1 MSNRMFQSVVLQ
13 MKEST
18 DRVIGVIDEDG
29 IVIAC
34 NDLPCIGEN
43 WSGVVQTING
53 ARDEVAVAAGKT
65 FKPLSGWSAQFD
77 YAVFVTGEDEQAKLI
92 CSMAAERVRPV
103 PLSPAPGLS
112 PSGPAAAASVRRT
125 PPGA

>member
-34 NDLPCIGEN
+34 NDL
-43 WSGVVQTING
+43 
-53 ARDEVAVAAGKT
+53 
-65 FKPLSGWSAQFD
+65 
-77 YAVFVTGEDEQAKLI
+77 
-92 CSMAAERVRPV
+92 
-103 PLSPAPGLS
+103 
-112 PSGPAAAASVRRT
+112 ASQ
-125 PPGA
+125 

>member
-53 ARDEVAVAAGKT
+53 AR
-65 FKPLSGWSAQFD
+65 
-77 YAVFVTGEDEQAKLI
+77 EQDVQAPQRL
-92 CSMAAERVRPV
+92 ERPV
-103 PLSPAPGLS
+103 
-112 PSGPAAAASVRRT
+112 
-125 PPGA
+125 